1 MTAPAHFRE
10 PVLGVWERRALDR
23 SYFPDRVSDCHDLID
38 RLRQQIQEL
47 TAEPD
52 QSDRHGMSPCQ
63 YAIYSIL
70 KNRAGRIVSKEQM
83 LAAYVDPGECRARH
97 TAIVHICAIRKRLPP
112 DEMIETVR
120 GVGFIWKRVEGA

>member
-1 MTAPAHFRE
+1 MTDPFANLPKDQLRALSRD
-10 PVLGVWERRALDR
+10 PSRALDR

-52 QSDRHGMSPCQ
+52 QSDRHGMTRCQ

-83 LAAYVDPGECRARH
+83 LHLRRCGFRVRRNGSYHVVDG
-97 TAIVHICAIRKRLPP
+97 KRLSLWQL
-112 DEMIETVR
+112 MMLANSA
-120 GVGFIWKRVEGA
+120 GAGNPQ